1 MRSASNPADA
11 FPPTSRKSRTPVH
24 CACAK
29 IEVSDNQSEA
39 TTKLY
44 NSSKVEVGGNVL
56 TGLNHFA
63 YPMGIILES
72 APIAIFCLVTGTKG
86 QKWCS
91 GLHGSDLFRPSCRRE
106 MGVFY
111 Y

>member
-1 MRSASNPADA
+1 MRSASTQLTRSPLLPA
-11 FPPTSRKSRTPVH
+11 SRVRQSIAH
-24 CACAK
+24 GAK

-39 TTKLY
+39 TTKVY
-44 NSSKVEVGGNVL
+44 NSSKADVKGNVL

-63 YPMGIILES
+63 FPMGIILES

-91 GLHGSDLFRPSCRRE
+91 GLLGSDLFRPSCRRV

>member
-1 MRSASNPADA
+1 MRSPSNPADA
-11 FPPTSRKSRTPVH
+11 FPPTSRKLRKV
-24 CACAK
+24 
-29 IEVSDNQSEA
+29 
-39 TTKLY
+39 Y
-44 NSSKVEVGGNVL
+44 NSSKADVEGNVL

-63 YPMGIILES
+63 YPMGIIFDS

-91 GLHGSDLFRPSCRRE
+91 GLHGSNLFHPFCRRE
-106 MGVFY
+106 MRGSY